1 MLLLVGAALLI
12 QTFIRL
18 RAIDPG
24 FDPHGVLT
32 ARMSLQ
38 GDRYA
43 DMASLNNFFDQGL
56 ERLRRIPGVKS
67 AAVVNG
73 VPIEFGLNLNV
84 DILDGPERI
93 ENALTDWRYASFD
106 YFSTMGIPIVA
117 GRGFQDRDRM
127 GAAPVAVVN
136 ETFAKRFFKGMPA
149 LGRHIRVFDTDGAI
163 EIVGIARDVREQ
175 GLKASLPAVMYVPV
189 TQANAAGVR
198 AAHTYFQMSW
208 VVRAADTGPE
218 TIRRIREEIRT
229 LDSRQPFS
237 AFRTME
243 DVKSESMAT
252 EKFQMTLLAV
262 FAGIGLMLAAAGIYG
277 LIAFSVAQRTR
288 EFGIR
293 IALGSS
299 RGSILRSVI
308 WSGALLAIVG
318 VAVGIGAGLLVTRS
332 LQGFVWGVSTLDPA
346 TFTVVAAVLIA
357 VAAIASVVPALRAVR
372 LNPVTALRE

>member
-1 MLLLVGAALLI
+1 
-12 QTFIRL
+12 
-18 RAIDPG
+18 
-24 FDPHGVLT
+24 
-32 ARMSLQ
+32 
-38 GDRYA
+38 
-43 DMASLNNFFDQGL
+43 MASLNHFFDQGL
-56 ERLRRIPGVKS
+56 ERLRMIPGVTS

-93 ENALTDWRYASFD
+93 ENALTDWRYASLD
-106 YFSTMGIPIVA
+106 YFGTMGIPIVA
-117 GRGFQDRDRM
+117 GRGFQNHDRM

-198 AAHTYFQMSW
+198 ASHTYFQMSW

-218 TIRRIREEIRT
+218 TIRRIREAIRT
-229 LDSRQPFS
+229 LDPRQPFS

-243 DVKSESMAT
+243 EVKSESVAT

-293 IALGSS
+293 MALGAS
-299 RGSILRSVI
+299 RGRILRSVI

-318 VAVGIGAGLLVTRS
+318 VAVGIGAGLLVMRS

-346 TFTVVAAVLIA
+346 TFSVVAAVLIA